1 MVGLMVNSKR
11 VYAKGDFPSLML
23 PVPQPRGEPL
33 PVHASTGDPPTLA
46 GSFGSVSCGVTAP
59 FLSFGGCKVLFV
71 LSKIGF
77 SLSPSPVEVLESNP
91 TGLQGQIL

>member
-1 MVGLMVNSKR
+1 MPRGT
-11 VYAKGDFPSLML
+11 FPECCCQC
-23 PVPQPRGEPL
+23 PCPCGEPL
-33 PVHASTGDPPTLA
+33 LTETSTGDPPKLA